1 VSQSLNHVIVTGELI
16 ERQTL
21 RYTPGAIA
29 VLDMKLQHEGVVEQ
43 AGSNRTIS
51 FEVAVMAMGDLALM
65 WQRRHLGAEAE
76 SRGFFCSGSPSVT
89 ALGDPCKGH
98 CCLFMNLLIRGVYH
112 GIRRS

>member
-65 WQRRHLGAEAE
+65 WQNATLGQRLKVE
-76 SRGFFCSGSPSVT
+76 GFFAPARRQSPRLVIH
-89 ALGDPCKGH
+89 AKA
-98 CCLFMNLLIRGVYH
+98 IAVY
-112 GIRRS
+112 S